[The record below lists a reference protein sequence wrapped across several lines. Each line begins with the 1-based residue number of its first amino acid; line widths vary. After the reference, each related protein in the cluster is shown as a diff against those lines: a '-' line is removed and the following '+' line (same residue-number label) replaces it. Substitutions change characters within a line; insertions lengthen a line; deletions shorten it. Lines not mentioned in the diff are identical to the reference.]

1 MSLRHVRGRVLQ
13 VVQPEDGGVA
23 EHVLHLSLGLQRRGF
38 DVEVAAPPAFLAGP
52 VLTQAGIRV
61 HALDLRR
68 PPGTHDFSAA
78 VALRRLDARG
88 RYGLVHAH
96 SSKAGALGR
105 MALPS
110 SRRLVYTPHCAAF
123 YSGVQRP
130 ANRLVYRGVEQALV
144 PRTAA
149 FVAVSRWEAARL
161 ARGLVGTEERIH
173 VIPNGVPG
181 CDSQRADPGLIAF
194 KAHAPLIGLVT
205 VLRPGKDI
213 FTLLRAMKLI
223 RARSGAPV
231 RLAVV
236 GNGPLEGPLRRE
248 IERLGLADRVRHFAF
263 RRPPERWL
271 RALDLFVL
279 PTDWESLPL
288 SVLESMR
295 CGLPVVATDVG
306 GVGEAVEEGRTGRL
320 VPPRDAGAL
329 AEAILDVLRD
339 PLRREAMG
347 QAAREAARQRFSAE
361 RMVDDVAALY
371 RSLLRQK
378 PPPGGRTVGRR
389 QTGGAV

>member
-1 MSLRHVRGRVLQ
+1 MSPPDVGGRVLQ

-38 DVEVAAPPAFLAGP
+38 EVDVAASPAFLAGP
-52 VLTQAGIRV
+52 VLAQAGITV

-68 PPGTHDFSAA
+68 APGTHDFSAA
-78 VALRRLDARG
+78 VRLRRLDARG

-110 SRRLVYTPHCAAF
+110 PRRLVYTPHCAAF
-123 YSGVQRP
+123 YSGVQGP
-130 ANRLVYRGVEQALV
+130 AGRLMYRGVEQALV

-149 FVAVSRWEAARL
+149 FVAVSRWEAAHL
-161 ARGLVGTEERIH
+161 ARGLVGSERRIH
-173 VIPNGVPG
+173 VIPNGVPA
-181 CDSQRADPGLIAF
+181 CDSHGADPGLLAF
-194 KAHAPLIGLVT
+194 KGEAPLIGLVT
-205 VLRPGKDI
+205 VLRPGKDF
-213 FTLLRAMKLI
+213 FTLLRAMKVI
-223 RARSGAPV
+223 EARGGSPA
-231 RLAVV
+231 RLAIV
-236 GNGPLEGPLRRE
+236 GNGPLEAELRAE

-306 GVGEAVEEGRTGRL
+306 GVGEAVEDGRTGRL

-329 AEAILDVLRD
+329 AEAILDVLRE
-339 PLRREAMG
+339 PGRREAMG
-347 QAAREAARQRFSAE
+347 QAARDAARRRFSAE

-371 RSLLRQK
+371 RRLLSR
-378 PPPGGRTVGRR
+378 
-389 QTGGAV
+389 